1 MRWRTLR
8 APLSSWLHSAAR
20 YGQTSSLISSS
31 RPAQRGPLHH
41 LPQLP
46 PCDLGK
52 VVLREWT
59 EGRDAVD
66 TPQKLRRERLPK
78 NSFCPVLRAAG
89 READTVFHRF
99 SASQIGGHDDHGVLE
114 VHRPAERIRQD
125 AVLYEFAAAGPVTS
139 RCAFSSSSSSTTLYG
154 RRRTFSVSVPASS
167 WPM

>member
-1 MRWRTLR
+1 MKQALGKRRFDHVLNAVADTPRTAVVLATQR
-8 APLSSWLHSAAR
+8 GKIRTDLLADLQLQA
-20 YGQTSSLISSS
+20 
-31 RPAQRGPLHH
+31 AQRGPLHH
-41 LPQLP
+41 LPQLS

-114 VHRPAERIRQD
+114 VHRPAERIRQN
-125 AVLYEFAAAGPVTS
+125 AVL
-139 RCAFSSSSSSTTLYG
+139 
-154 RRRTFSVSVPASS
+154 
-167 WPM
+167 